1 MAKEKTVT
9 VTQPDDESFRHEGEV
24 AVYGD
29 CDKAP
34 MKHDVAHYSSEE
46 RPLVHMICWEEQ
58 SACKVT
64 VDGAV
69 TLRGDDKAPV
79 AVRMDHSF
87 NTPHHQTHEVAPLDH
102 ALSVNTALAEP
113 IHHALQMRTPLQ
125 LRFCNPWHIA
135 SDYQVEV
142 RFGKN
147 RLAAIRLTGATV
159 ASPQPCDEPC
169 AEPDNALPD
178 HP

>member
-1 MAKEKTVT
+1 MSKEKTVT
-9 VTQPDDESFRHEGEV
+9 VTQEEDERFRHEGDV
-24 AVYGD
+24 VVYGD

-34 MKHDVAHYSSEE
+34 LRHDVAHFSSGE
-46 RPLVHMICWEEQ
+46 RPLVHMICWEEE

-64 VDGAV
+64 VDGGI
-69 TLRGDDKAPV
+69 TLRGDEKAPV

-102 ALSVNTALAEP
+102 TLAVDSALAKP

-135 SDYQVEV
+135 SDYMLQM

-147 RLAAIRLTGATV
+147 QVASIRLTGATV
-159 ASPQPCDEPC
+159 ATPQPCEEPC
-169 AEPDNALPD
+169 PEPDTSQPD